1 MSMWPGL
8 EVWTPQWGILS
19 IPGRLQ
25 VSALG
30 TQRRP
35 GPARP
40 PSRPLF
46 QQHQVGGDQVVGQPV
61 LIQLLDIISQPRSGS
76 MD

>member
-19 IPGRLQ
+19 
-25 VSALG
+25 
-30 TQRRP
+30 TW
-35 GPARP
+35 P
-40 PSRPLF
+40 PS
-46 QQHQVGGDQVVGQPV
+46 GKCSGDPEEAWPSRATLSSPFPTAPGWRRSGGQPV
-61 LIQLLDIISQPRSGS
+61 LIQLLDVTSQPRSEP

>member
-19 IPGRLQ
+19 TWPPSGKC
-25 VSALG
+25 SG
-30 TQRRP
+30 D
-35 GPARP
+35 PARP

-46 QQHQVGGDQVVGQPV
+46 QQHQVGGDQVAGQPV
-61 LIQLLDIISQPRSGS
+61 LIQLLDIISQPRSGP